1 MLLHN
6 KKLQY
11 TVHVDAPNP
20 AFAKLCLEQF
30 GGPNGEL
37 AAAMRYFTQG
47 WAESDVPRRDMLLDI
62 ATEELSHLEM
72 IGQILVGLLKGT
84 PGAMIDEVEGGYLGE
99 LVEGNGKY
107 DQFQQLAWNSSQ
119 TILGG
124 SGPRL
129 TDSMGTPWTAA
140 YIDTIGHPLADLRS
154 DIAAEARAKVVYD
167 RLIKLCPDAGVRDAL
182 TFLMTREVAH
192 QKMFESA
199 LAAISN
205 NFPSSNVAPD
215 ERFTHTYFDESTNG
229 STSSSGFELVNSQG
243 LWEFEL
249 SEPYAG
255 GEEPDLPDPKPSV
268 ASAGEALE
276 VDGALQATSRVTD
289 EQIAGTQPAS
299 LSKGSKTSAPSAKA
313 ASSKAGASKARKR

>member
-11 TVHVDAPNP
+11 TVHVDAANP

-30 GGPNGEL
+30 GGPQGEL

-72 IGQILVGLLKGT
+72 IGQIIVGLLKGT
-84 PGAMIDEVEGGYLGE
+84 KTAMIDEVEGGYLGDF
-99 LVEGNGKY
+99 LDGKQE
-107 DQFQQLAWNSSQ
+107 QFQQMAWMGSQ
-119 TILGG
+119 AVLGG

-129 TDSMGTPWTAA
+129 TDSCGVPWTAA

-154 DIAAEARAKVVYD
+154 DIAAEARAKVTYD
-167 RLIKLCPDAGVRDAL
+167 RLIKMCPDAGVKDAL

-199 LAAISN
+199 LAAIEN
-205 NFPSSNVAPD
+205 NFPPGNVPPD
-215 ERFTHTYFDESTNG
+215 ERFTHAYFNTSTNG
-229 STSSSGFELVNSQG
+229 KNDQGFDLVTSQD
-243 LWEFEL
+243 LWEFKKMKA
-249 SEPYAG
+249 EPHG
-255 GEEPDLPDPKPSV
+255 NDPDLPDQKPSV
-268 ASAGEALE
+268 ASSLE
-276 VDGALQATSRVTD
+276 QLPVDNAAIATSRVS
-289 EQIAGTQPAS
+289 GTE
-299 LSKGSKTSAPSAKA
+299 
-313 ASSKAGASKARKR
+313 

>member
-1 MLLHN
+1 MFLHN

-20 AFAKLCLEQF
+20 AFAKMCLEQF
-30 GGPNGEL
+30 GGKDGEL

-72 IGQILVGLLKGT
+72 VGQIIIGLLKGT
-84 PGAMIDEVEGGYLGE
+84 KGALVDEVEGGYLGDF
-99 LVEGNGKY
+99 LDGKQEQY
-107 DQFQQLAWNSSQ
+107 ETLAWNSSQ
-119 TILGG
+119 AILGG

-129 TDSMGTPWTAA
+129 TDSMGVPWTAA
-140 YIDTIGHPLADLRS
+140 YVDTIGHPLADLRS
-154 DIAAEARAKVVYD
+154 DIAAESRAKAVYD
-167 RLIKLCPDAGVRDAL
+167 RLLKYCPDAGARDAL

-199 LAAISN
+199 LAAIEV

-215 ERFTHTYFDESTNG
+215 ERFTHAYFNESPDG
-229 STSSSGFELVNSQG
+229 DLDKGFDLAQSQG
-243 LWEFEL
+243 LWNFEK

-255 GEEPDLPDPKPSV
+255 GNLPDLPDPKPSV
-268 ASAGEALE
+268 ASSLKALT
-276 VDGALQATSRVTD
+276 VDPVLKETSR
-289 EQIAGTQPAS
+289 A
-299 LSKGSKTSAPSAKA
+299 KKA
-313 ASSKAGASKARKR
+313 AIEGSLLA

>member
-11 TVHVDAPNP
+11 TVRVDAPNP

-99 LVEGNGKY
+99 LVEGNGKH

-119 TILGG
+119 TVLGG

-154 DIAAEARAKVVYD
+154 DIAAEARAKVTYD

-199 LAAISN
+199 LAAIAN

-215 ERFTHTYFDESTNG
+215 ERFTHTYFNASAANG
-229 STSSSGFELVNSQG
+229 EQSSAGFELVTSQG
-243 LWEFEL
+243 LWDFEL
-249 SEPYAG
+249 SRPHAG
-255 GEEPDLPDPKPSV
+255 GEEPDLPDVKPSV
-268 ASAGEALE
+268 ASELEALD
-276 VDGALQATSRVTD
+276 VDGALQATSRVSG
-289 EQIAGTQPAS
+289 EQISGKQPAT
-299 LSKGSKTSAPSAKA
+299 LPETSA
-313 ASSKAGASKARKR
+313 ASKSKAKSRKKS

>member
-11 TVHVDAPNP
+11 TVRVDTPDP

-30 GGPNGEL
+30 GGKDGEL

-72 IGQILVGLLKGT
+72 IGQVIVGLLRGSKG
-84 PGAMIDEVEGGYLGE
+84 ALVDEVESGYLGDF
-99 LVEGNGKY
+99 LEGKQEQY
-107 DQFQQLAWNSSQ
+107 QQLAWNSSQ
-119 TILGG
+119 AVLGG

-140 YIDTIGHPLADLRS
+140 YVDTIGHPLADLRS
-154 DIAAEARAKVVYD
+154 DIAAEARAKIVYE
-167 RLIKLCPDAGVRDAL
+167 RLIKYSTDPGVTDAL

-199 LAAISN
+199 LAAIEP
-205 NFPSSNVAPD
+205 NFPPGNMPPD
-215 ERFTHTYFDESTNG
+215 ERFTHTYFNASENG
-229 STSSSGFELVNSQG
+229 KTSAAGFELANSQG
-243 LWEFEL
+243 LWNFEL
-249 SEPYAG
+249 SDPHAG
-255 GEEPDLPDPKPSV
+255 GTEPDLPDPKPSV
-268 ASAGEALE
+268 ASATEALE
-276 VDGALQATSRVTD
+276 VDGALAATSRATD
-289 EQIAGTQPAS
+289 AQIEGTEPA
-299 LSKGSKTSAPSAKA
+299 AKPA
-313 ASSKAGASKARKR
+313 AKSHKKK